1 MRLAKWIIAA
11 AAVVISVVVLRVTV
25 FRPAVVA
32 VRTASV
38 ERGVVE
44 ETVTNTRAG
53 TVKVRFRAE
62 LSPQIG
68 GLVVSLPHREGDR
81 VERGA
86 VIVELDSRA
95 QRAELVSA
103 RAAVAAARAQADEAC
118 LAAELAE
125 KELGRVEKLHAGG
138 IASEQNLDLLRT
150 DRDRT
155 RAACAAARAAVGQAE
170 SRVGVAE
177 VQLEFTVL
185 RAPFGG
191 IVADLSTEV
200 GEYITPSPPG
210 LPIPPVV
217 DLLDP
222 ESVYISAP
230 IDEIDAERVRLG
242 QTVRVTVDSRPD
254 ESFEG
259 RVSRVASFVLD
270 VLEQNR
276 TVEIE
281 VEFDDEAALAGVLPG
296 TSADAEI
303 ILETRQDVLRIPASA
318 VAEGNRVLV
327 LADGLLDERIIET
340 GLRNWRWAEVVG
352 GLAEGERVV
361 VARNTPDIKAGAR
374 AEERGE

>member
-1 MRLAKWIIAA
+1 MRKAKWIVALI
-11 AAVVISVVVLRVTV
+11 AVVALLVVLRFTV
-25 FRPAVVA
+25 FQPEPVA
-32 VRTASV
+32 VRTAAV

-53 TVKVRFRAE
+53 TVKVRYRAE

-68 GLVVSLPHREGDR
+68 GLVVALPLREGDR
-81 VERGA
+81 VERGE
-86 VIVELDSRA
+86 VVVELDSRA
-95 QRAELVSA
+95 QLAELVSA
-103 RAAVAAARAQADEAC
+103 RTAVAAARAQADEAC
-118 LAAELAE
+118 LAAKLAE
-125 KELGRVEKLHAGG
+125 KELVRVEQLHSRG
-138 IASEQNLDLLRT
+138 IASEQNLDLLST

-177 VQLEFTVL
+177 VQLEFTKL
-185 RAPFGG
+185 RAPFAG

-222 ESVYISAP
+222 DSIYISAP

-242 QTVRVTVDSRPD
+242 QSVRVTVDSRPD
-254 ESFEG
+254 ESFAG

-281 VEFDDEAALAGVLPG
+281 VEFDDEASLAGVLPG

-303 ILETRQDVLRIPASA
+303 ILETREDVLRIPASA
-318 VAEGNRVLV
+318 VAEGNSVLV
-327 LADGLLDERIIET
+327 LADGLLEQRIIET
-340 GLRNWRWAEVVG
+340 GLRNWRWAEATG

-361 VARNTPDIKAGAR
+361 VARNTPDIKAGAM
-374 AEERGE
+374 AEERE

>member
-1 MRLAKWIIAA
+1 MRKAKWIVALIAVA
-11 AAVVISVVVLRVTV
+11 ALLVLLRFTV
-25 FRPAVVA
+25 FKPEPVA
-32 VRTASV
+32 VRTAAV

-53 TVKVRFRAE
+53 TVKVRYRAE

-68 GLVVSLPHREGDR
+68 GLVVDLAHREGDR
-81 VERGA
+81 VERGE
-86 VIVELDSRA
+86 VVVELDSRA
-95 QRAELVSA
+95 QQAELASA
-103 RAAVAAARAQADEAC
+103 RASVGAARAQADEAC

-125 KELGRVEKLHAGG
+125 KELTRVQQLHARG
-138 IASEQNLDLLRT
+138 IASEQNLDLLST

-155 RAACAAARAAVGQAE
+155 RAACTAARAAVGQAE

-177 VQLEFTVL
+177 VQLEFTKL
-185 RAPFGG
+185 RAPFAG
-191 IVADLSTEV
+191 IIADLSTEI

-222 ESVYISAP
+222 DSIYISAP

-242 QTVRVTVDSRPD
+242 QGVRVTVDSRPD
-254 ESFEG
+254 ESFSG

-281 VEFDDEAALAGVLPG
+281 VEFDDEASLAGVLPG

-303 ILETRQDVLRIPASA
+303 ILETREDVLRIPASA
-318 VAEGNRVLV
+318 IAEGNSVLV
-327 LADGLLDERIIET
+327 LADGLLEERIIET
-340 GLRNWRWAEVVG
+340 GLRNWRWAEVTG
-352 GLAEGERVV
+352 GLSEGERVV
-361 VARNTPDIKAGAR
+361 VARNTPEIKAGAM
-374 AEERGE
+374 AEERAE